1 VGLFDGERRQWR
13 SQPAGPGV
21 RRGLCF
27 ARPLVL
33 GAPRVVGCS
42 AVQGQVVG
50 CSAGTGLAT
59 AIFGG
64 IKDRA
69 RCSNLKTKTDGVVKA
84 RSPTQSGHS
93 G

>member
-33 GAPRVVGCS
+33 GAPRVVR
-42 AVQGQVVG
+42 

-64 IKDRA
+64 IKHRA

-84 RSPTQSGHS
+84 RSPT
-93 G
+93 

>member
-33 GAPRVVGCS
+33 EAPRVVGCS
-42 AVQGQVVG
+42 AVQGQVSLLPFSVG
-50 CSAGTGLAT
+50 LKIELA
-59 AIFGG
+59 
-64 IKDRA
+64 
-69 RCSNLKTKTDGVVKA
+69 VVI
-84 RSPTQSGHS
+84 
-93 G
+93 

>member
-1 VGLFDGERRQWR
+1 MAFTTCR
-13 SQPAGPGV
+13 PGCAAWV
-21 RRGLCF
+21 VLCE
-27 ARPLVL
+27 AACAW
-33 GAPRVVGCS
+33 GAPGS
-42 AVQGQVVG
+42 GVQ

>member
-33 GAPRVVGCS
+33 GASLLPFSVGLNIELAVV
-42 AVQGQVVG
+42 
-50 CSAGTGLAT
+50 
-59 AIFGG
+59 I
-64 IKDRA
+64 
-69 RCSNLKTKTDGVVKA
+69 
-84 RSPTQSGHS
+84 
-93 G
+93 